1 MTLPR
6 LFALEGRAALI
17 TGGAGH
23 LGRAFAATLLELG
36 ARVALLDI
44 SPEVEETARNLG
56 NGDRIR
62 GFQADLEQEASL
74 RAAFA
79 KALDW
84 SCGLDILVNN
94 AAFVGTSG
102 LRGWGV
108 PFEQQESAAFRRALE
123 VNLTA
128 AFTLCQLAAPHLR
141 KGGHGAI
148 INIASIYAVGGPDKR
163 LYEGTSMGNPAG
175 YGASKAG
182 IVQLTRHLAT
192 ELAPHIR
199 ANAITPGGI
208 ERGQP
213 ASFQERYVSRTPLGR
228 MATEED
234 FCGALAYLAS
244 DASAYV
250 TGQNLVVDGGWG
262 AW

>member
-1 MTLPR
+1 MTMPC
-6 LFALEGRAALI
+6 LFDLTGRTALI

-23 LGRAFAATLLELG
+23 LGRAFAATLREQG

-44 SPEVEETARNLG
+44 SAGVTDVAQQLDSQG
-56 NGDRIR
+56 IVK

-74 RAAFA
+74 RAAFDA
-79 KALDW
+79 ALAW
-84 SCGLDILVNN
+84 GGRLDILVNN

-102 LRGWGV
+102 LTGWAV
-108 PFEQQESAAFRRALE
+108 PFEQQESASFRRALE
-123 VNLTA
+123 VNLTSV
-128 AFTLCQLAAPHLR
+128 FTLCQLAAPHLR
-141 KGGHGAI
+141 KGGRGSI
-148 INIASIYAVGGPDKR
+148 ISIASIYGIVGPDNR
-163 LYEGTSMGNPAG
+163 LYEGTPMGNPAA

-182 IVQLTRHLAT
+182 VLQLTRHLAT
-192 ELAPHIR
+192 ALAPDIR

-213 ASFQERYVSRTPLGR
+213 QPFQDRYKSRTPLGR
-228 MATEED
+228 MATEQD

-244 DASAYV
+244 DASSYV
-250 TGQNLVVDGGWG
+250 TGQNLVVDGGWS